1 MKFVLIPM
9 IVLLVSLD
17 TNGEVTSNAM
27 SYAWKIVIPVVMM
40 LLLVNNVLVK
50 DTLMVITVKMLFVMV
65 TVIGMI
71 TQSHVNVT
79 TYKLIIS
86 QKLEVKDVFVIILK
100 KLCTIPNPYLH
111 LLEVMVNSLVLNM
124 IPHGM
129 MTIIVLDLV
138 LKEIAQKTVF
148 VLLLVLNLI
157 VLHGILIVIVNLG

>member
-1 MKFVLIPM
+1 M

-71 TQSHVNVT
+71 TLSNVFVT
-79 TYKLIIS
+79 TFKLIMS

>member
-1 MKFVLIPM
+1 M

-17 TNGEVTSNAM
+17 TNGEVTSNVM

-138 LKEIAQKTVF
+138 LKEIVQKTVF

>member
-1 MKFVLIPM
+1 M

-17 TNGEVTSNAM
+17 TNGEVTSNVM
-27 SYAWKIVIPVVMM
+27 SYAWKIVISVVMM

-71 TQSHVNVT
+71 TQSNVYVT
-79 TYKLIIS
+79 TYKLIMS

>member
-1 MKFVLIPM
+1 M

-17 TNGEVTSNAM
+17 TNGEVTSNVM
-27 SYAWKIVIPVVMM
+27 SYAWKIVISVVMI

-138 LKEIAQKTVF
+138 LKEIVQKTVF

>member
-1 MKFVLIPM
+1 M

-17 TNGEVTSNAM
+17 TNGEVTSNVM

-138 LKEIAQKTVF
+138 LKEIVQKTVF
-148 VLLLVLNLI
+148 VLLLVPNLI